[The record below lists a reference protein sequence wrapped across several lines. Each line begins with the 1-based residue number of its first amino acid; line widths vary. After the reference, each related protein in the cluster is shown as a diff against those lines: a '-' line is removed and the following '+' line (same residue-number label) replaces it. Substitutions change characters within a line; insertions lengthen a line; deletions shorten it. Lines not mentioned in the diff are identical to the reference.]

1 MALALLSTNNTQ
13 VVALVNAIFNVAPG
27 YTYLNN
33 FSGYAAQNGIAKTA
47 DALANLA
54 GQSNE
59 AFTAS
64 LVANLGLTGVAA
76 TTGTAYIAGRLAAKA
91 SQGSVA
97 LEIVAAFATDAAK
110 KDATFGAAA
119 TAFAATVERSEIYS
133 TNSANTST
141 DAAVL
146 ANAAAGKLPSAFTLT
161 AGDDAFTGG
170 AGNDTFASSA
180 AANYSATR
188 DVIDGG
194 AGTDTISLTMTAA
207 SVTPE
212 TKNVEKLQ
220 FLMTDGTAGTAA
232 TSTVAL
238 SAKATGVTTVEF
250 YNYSGS
256 TTGTEDTVAVTG
268 VTTETLRLVSG
279 DGEYHATWTLKDA
292 TGTADTAR
300 VEVSD
305 VSVDKLT
312 VDGVE
317 TLTIDAQGTATAG
330 NKIVAIDADA
340 LTKLVVTGAGKVN
353 LGDLEDTGKAF
364 TVDASANTG
373 GVTIDVSTQTPLAD
387 TKKMTLT
394 GGSGN
399 DEFKVLETDIDGD
412 TGTTTRYYAVDAGA
426 GVDTIAFA
434 GAVAGLT
441 AADLKKGLA
450 SFTNYEKV
458 KFAAETADVDLS
470 ATGLQGKILVS
481 GGNELNVKNAA
492 SGLEIELAAA
502 ASSGIQ
508 VAFAGA
514 GVKTATLNLKGYAG
528 ILENTGGAG
537 ASAFAGVQNLTITN
551 TATTSTDVTVEDID
565 DYVGSQIT
573 LSGNGGI
580 DLDSDALSTSTVQV
594 SAAAMTDSVAVKTS
608 TTGTVVQTGS
618 GEDTITVSGIGV
630 QDDISAGGAND
641 TINLMQA
648 AGAGGGTVASVI
660 TDIINGGSG
669 TDTVNIMGDADD
681 GVTTDLTGAT
691 FIDVEKLVIDD
702 ALAATTHV
710 VTISAAQSV
719 QFSASGAVSSAEL
732 TDSAGTDVAPT
743 ITVKLAAT
751 DTVASGTDLVDTF
764 TVLATNTGLT
774 LNGTKA
780 SDLLNLTAFQDAAAD
795 WGAAEAA
802 VSDVNAADEWFF
814 NATTDE
820 LTVWNENLAGGAGI
834 TVIKVT
840 GTVTVAD
847 HATNGYLAIA

>member
-1 MALALLSTNNTQ
+1 LNTNNTQ

-27 YTYLNN
+27 YTYLSN
-33 FSGYAAQNGIAKTA
+33 FAGYAAQNGVAKTA
-47 DALANLA
+47 DALAGLA
-54 GQSNE
+54 GQTDA
-59 AFTAS
+59 AFTTS
-64 LVANLGLTGVAA
+64 LIANLGLTGEAA
-76 TTGTAYIAGRLAAKA
+76 TVATAYFTARFAAKA
-91 SQGSVA
+91 SQGTVA
-97 LEIVAAFATDAAK
+97 MEAVTYLASAAAK
-110 KDATFGAAA
+110 ADATFGAAA

-141 DAAVL
+141 DLTVL
-146 ANAAAGKLPSAFTLT
+146 ANASAGKLPQSFTLT
-161 AGDDAFTGG
+161 AGDDTFTGG
-170 AGNDTFASSA
+170 AGNDTFAASEA
-180 AANYSATR
+180 AKYSASR

-194 AGTDTISLTMTAA
+194 AGTDTFSLTMTAA

-212 TKNVEKLQ
+212 TKNMEKLQ

-232 TSTVAL
+232 TSTIAL
-238 SAKATGVTTVEF
+238 SAKATGVTSVEF
-250 YNYSGS
+250 YNYTGS

-330 NKIVAIDADA
+330 NKIVSIDADA

-394 GGSGN
+394 GGAGA
-399 DEFKVLETDIDGD
+399 DTFKVLETDIDGD
-412 TGTTTRYYAVDAGA
+412 TGTTRYYSVDAGA
-426 GVDTIAFA
+426 GVDTIEFA

-458 KFAAETADVDLS
+458 KFVAETANVNLS
-470 ATGLQGKILVS
+470 TTGLQGKILVS
-481 GGNELNVKNAA
+481 GGNELNVINAA

-537 ASAFAGVQNLTITN
+537 ATAFAGVQNLAITN
-551 TATTSTDVTVEDID
+551 TATTSTDVELADID
-565 DYVGSQIT
+565 DYVGAQIT

-608 TTGTVVQTGS
+608 TTGTVVATGS
-618 GEDTITVSGIGV
+618 GADTITVSAFSI
-630 QDDISAGGAND
+630 QDDVNAGAGND
-641 TINLMQA
+641 TISLLEDD
-648 AGAGGGTVASVI
+648 GATTATNAVVL
-660 TDIINGGSG
+660 TDIIAGGDG
-669 TDTVNIMGDADD
+669 TDTLQLVGDADMN
-681 GVTTDLTGAT
+681 VTTDITGMT
-691 FIDVEKLVIDD
+691 ITNVEKLEVAKANTAKTHVLTMNSAQSIAFAGTKTAAAD
-702 ALAATTHV
+702 LGATTD
-710 VTISAAQSV
+710 A
-719 QFSASGAVSSAEL
+719 
-732 TDSAGTDVAPT
+732 VAPT
-743 ITVKLAAT
+743 VTVKMAAA
-751 DTVASGTDLVDTF
+751 DTAVSGTALVDTF
-764 TVLATNTGLT
+764 VAATSQVGFTVTGGAANDVVDLGNLTTANWGNAAGALADVNASTEWYFDNATDTLSVWDDIATKLIAIKLTGVATVTATNETFVLATL
-774 LNGTKA
+774 
-780 SDLLNLTAFQDAAAD
+780 DA
-795 WGAAEAA
+795 
-802 VSDVNAADEWFF
+802 
-814 NATTDE
+814 
-820 LTVWNENLAGGAGI
+820 
-834 TVIKVT
+834 
-840 GTVTVAD
+840 
-847 HATNGYLAIA
+847 